1 MIDRERAASWIGA
14 SLLRKEDARHLHGH
28 GMFIADINMPSTQD
42 VAFVR
47 SQRAHANVR
56 HLVKPPELAA
66 RVFTLADIGPIN
78 ILEAGPELAAHRHS
92 PYPPLA
98 DRRVRYVG
106 QTIAACMMP
115 TRAQAEDLA
124 DRVHVELAEL
134 PAVVDVVAAMR
145 PDSPRVFDEW
155 PSNAYLSTRVV
166 EGNPESLTSA
176 PIRLTRRLRLN
187 RQATVSL
194 EGRGVLAYWDYRLD
208 ELVVYLS
215 TQGGQVKRLAL
226 SRMLGLPEHKVRV
239 IAPDVGGGFG
249 GKNRIMP
256 EDVAVA
262 AIALKVKHPVRWIE
276 DRREHLLAS
285 VHARDHTY
293 DLTIS
298 ADRDGTLLGIEGD
311 IYIDAGAY
319 ALWPTGAFQEASMAS
334 RNLTGPY
341 RIRHLKLNAH
351 TVATNKAPMGP
362 YRGVARP
369 GATFAL
375 ERLVDEVAR
384 ELNREPFDLRRRNT
398 VTSTELPYKTAAGLK
413 LDTGDYVAALD
424 IAREKIELP
433 AICKR
438 QAAGE
443 PDGRRIGVGFAFYT
457 EQSGHGMVEFVK
469 RKFRVIPG
477 YESANVRMLPD
488 GGVLIYVGVQNH
500 GQGHETTL
508 AQIAAHELGI
518 DPARISV
525 RYGDTAVGPYGFGT
539 FASRSI
545 VFAGGAVGKASR
557 ALAEKILRIGAHLL
571 QADVADVRIEA
582 GAVHGPSAKISV
594 AEIAFAANA
603 RPDHLPAGM
612 DPLLETIATYEPT
625 DSGGVFA
632 YGTHAAVV
640 AVDPDNGVTEILDY
654 VVSEDCGTM
663 INPMIVDGQVQGGIA
678 QGIGTALY
686 EEIPYDEQGQPLAT
700 TFADY
705 MVPCAPEIPAVRIAH
720 LVTPALTTEY
730 GVKGLGE
737 GGAIAPPAA
746 IANAIADAFR
756 DIGATFNETPL
767 TPRRV
772 SDAIERARRA
782 KNPHPR
788 KRRYSTTQFRKPS
801 PRPAHCWPR
810 AVQRRP
816 QSPAANRWCLCSICE
831 SRCPTFWSIS
841 GDCKSSKRLPQRRLT
856 FASVL

>member
-1 MIDRERAASWIGA
+1 
-14 SLLRKEDARHLHGH
+14 
-28 GMFIADINMPSTQD
+28 MFIADIHVPGVQD

-47 SQRAHANVR
+47 SPMANAR
-56 HLVKPPELAA
+56 IRDIRKPPQSAG
-66 RVFTLADIGPIN
+66 RVFTLADIGPVN
-78 ILEAGPELAAHRHS
+78 ILVAGPEVAAHRHS

-98 DRRVRYVG
+98 DNCVRFVG
-106 QTIAACMMP
+106 QTIAACIMP

-124 DRVHVELAEL
+124 DNVALDLEEL
-134 PAVVDVVAAMR
+134 PAVVDAVTAMR
-145 PDSPRVFDEW
+145 AESPRVFEDW
-155 PSNAYLSTRVV
+155 PTNSYLSTALAA
-166 EGNPESLTSA
+166 GNPDSLASA
-176 PIRLTRRLRLN
+176 PIRLRRRLRMN

-215 TQGGQVKRLAL
+215 TQGGQMKRLAL
-226 SRMLGLPEHKVRV
+226 SRMLGVPEHKVRV
-239 IAPDVGGGFG
+239 IAPDIGGGFG

-256 EDVAVA
+256 EDITVA
-262 AIALKVKHPVRWIE
+262 ALALKVRHPVRWIE

-319 ALWPTGAFQEASMAS
+319 ALWPTGASQEAGMAI

-341 RIRHLKLNAH
+341 RIRHLKLHAH

-369 GATFAL
+369 GATFAI
-375 ERLVDEVAR
+375 ERLVDEVAH
-384 ELNREPFDLRRRNT
+384 ELGCEPFDLRRKNI
-398 VTSTELPYKTAAGLK
+398 VTAAELPYETAAGMK
-413 LDTGDYVAALD
+413 FDTGDYVAALD
-424 IAREKIELP
+424 VAREQIDLP
-433 AICKR
+433 AIRKR

-457 EQSGHGMVEFVK
+457 EQSGHGIVEFVK
-469 RKFRVIPG
+469 RKSRYMPG
-477 YESANVRMLPD
+477 YESASARMLPD
-488 GGVLIYVGVQNH
+488 GTVLIQVGVQNH
-500 GQGHETTL
+500 GQGHETSL

-518 DPARISV
+518 DPDQISV

-545 VFAGGAVGKASR
+545 VFAGGAVAKATR
-557 ALAEKILRIGAHLL
+557 ALAEKIRHIGAGLM
-571 QADVADVRIEA
+571 QAAVADTRL
-582 GAVHGPSAKISV
+582 GRGMVHGPSANISV
-594 AEIAFAANA
+594 ADIAYAANV
-603 RPDHLPAGM
+603 RPDHLPSGV
-612 DPLLETIATYEPT
+612 DPLLEAFATYEPT
-625 DSGGVFA
+625 DSSGVFA
-632 YGTHAAVV
+632 YGTHAVV
-640 AVDPDNGVTEILDY
+640 IAVDPDSGVTELLDY
-654 VVSEDCGTM
+654 AVCEDCGTL

-686 EEIPYDEQGQPLAT
+686 EEIPYDELGQPLAT

-705 MVPCAPEIPAVRIAH
+705 MVPCAPEIPVVRISH
-720 LVTPALTTEY
+720 MMTPALTTEY

-746 IANAIADAFR
+746 IANAVADAFR
-756 DIGATFNETPL
+756 DIGASFNETPL

-772 SDAIERARRA
+772 SEAVDAARRA
-782 KNPHPR
+782 
-788 KRRYSTTQFRKPS
+788 RKP
-801 PRPAHCWPR
+801 R
-810 AVQRRP
+810 A
-816 QSPAANRWCLCSICE
+816 
-831 SRCPTFWSIS
+831 
-841 GDCKSSKRLPQRRLT
+841 
-856 FASVL
+856 

>member
-1 MIDRERAASWIGA
+1 VTEPKAGWIGA

-28 GMFIADINMPSTQD
+28 GMFIADVHVPGVQD
-42 VAFVR
+42 IAFVR
-47 SQRAHANVR
+47 SPMAHARIRRVI
-56 HLVKPPELAA
+56 KPAEAGGG

-78 ILEAGPELAAHRHS
+78 VLEAGPELSAHRHS

-98 DRRVRYVG
+98 DARVRYVG
-106 QTIAACMMP
+106 QTIAACVMP

-124 DRVHVELAEL
+124 DAVQVELDEL
-134 PAVVDVVAAMR
+134 PAVVDVVDAMR

-155 PSNAYLSTRVV
+155 PSNAYISTSVH
-166 EGNPESLTSA
+166 EGQPETLAAA
-176 PIRLTRRLRLN
+176 PIRLRRRLRLN
-187 RQATVSL
+187 RQATVSM
-194 EGRGVLAYWDYRLD
+194 EGRGALAYWDHRMD

-215 TQGGQVKRLAL
+215 TQGGQVKRIAL
-226 SRMLGLPEHKVRV
+226 SRMLGLPERQVRV
-239 IAPDVGGGFG
+239 IAPDIGGGFG

-262 AIALKVKHPVRWIE
+262 AIALKLKQPVRWIE

-285 VHARDHTY
+285 PHARDHTY
-293 DLTIS
+293 DLTIC
-298 ADRDGTLLGIEGD
+298 AERDGTLLGLEGD

-369 GATFAL
+369 GATFAI

-384 ELNREPFDLRRRNT
+384 ELQREPFELRRQNI
-398 VTSTELPYKTAAGLK
+398 VTAAELPYRTAAGMT

-424 IAREKIELP
+424 IARDTVDL
-433 AICKR
+433 AAVRKR
-438 QAAGE
+438 QAQGE
-443 PDGRRIGVGFAFYT
+443 PDGRRIGIGFAFYT
-457 EQSGHGMVEFVK
+457 EQSGHGIVEFAK

-477 YESANVRMLPD
+477 YESANARMLPD
-488 GGVLIYVGVQNH
+488 GTVLLFVGVQNH

-508 AQIAAHELGI
+508 SQIAAHELGI
-518 DPARISV
+518 DPGQISV

-545 VFAGGAVGKASR
+545 VFAGGAVGRASR
-557 ALAEKILRIGAHLL
+557 ALAEKIRRIGAHLL
-571 QADVADVRIEA
+571 QTDVASTRIE
-582 GAVHGPSAKISV
+582 GGMVHGPSSKIGI

-603 RPDHLPAGM
+603 RPDQLPAGM
-612 DPLLETIATYEPT
+612 APLLETTATYEPS

-632 YGTHAAVV
+632 YGTHAVVV
-640 AVDPDNGVTEILDY
+640 AVDPDSGIAELLDY
-654 VVSEDCGTM
+654 VVTEDCGTM
-663 INPMIVDGQVQGGIA
+663 INPMIVDGQVVGGIA

-686 EEIPYDEQGQPLAT
+686 EEIPYNQQGQPLAT
-700 TFADY
+700 NLADY
-705 MVPCAPEIPAVRIAH
+705 LVPCAAEMPFIRIEH

-756 DIGATFNETPL
+756 DIGAGFYETPL
-767 TPRRV
+767 SPRRV
-772 SDAIERARRA
+772 SEAIAQARRA
-782 KNPHPR
+782 KGAE
-788 KRRYSTTQFRKPS
+788 PS
-801 PRPAHCWPR
+801 
-810 AVQRRP
+810 
-816 QSPAANRWCLCSICE
+816 
-831 SRCPTFWSIS
+831 
-841 GDCKSSKRLPQRRLT
+841 
-856 FASVL
+856 

>member
-1 MIDRERAASWIGA
+1 
-14 SLLRKEDARHLHGH
+14 
-28 GMFIADINMPSTQD
+28 
-42 VAFVR
+42 
-47 SQRAHANVR
+47 
-56 HLVKPPELAA
+56 
-66 RVFTLADIGPIN
+66 
-78 ILEAGPELAAHRHS
+78 
-92 PYPPLA
+92 
-98 DRRVRYVG
+98 
-106 QTIAACMMP
+106 MP

-124 DRVHVELAEL
+124 GQVQVELEEL

-145 PDSPRVFDEW
+145 SDSPRVFDEW
-155 PSNAYLSTRVV
+155 PSNAYISTTVT
-166 EGNPESLTSA
+166 EGDPQQLAAA
-176 PIRLTRRLRLN
+176 PIRLHRRLRLN
-187 RQATVSL
+187 RQATVSM
-194 EGRGVLAYWDYRLD
+194 EGRGVLAYWDRRLD

-226 SRMLGLPEHKVRV
+226 SRMLGVPEHKVRV

-256 EDVAVA
+256 EDVAIA
-262 AIALKVKHPVRWIE
+262 ALAMKVGHPVRWIE

-285 VHARDHTY
+285 PHARDHTY
-293 DLTIS
+293 DLTIC
-298 ADRDGTLLGIEGD
+298 AERDGTLLGIEGD

-341 RIRHLKLNAH
+341 RMRHLKLNAH

-384 ELNREPFDLRRRNT
+384 ELGREPFDLRRQNI
-398 VTSTELPYKTAAGLK
+398 VTSAELPYKTAAGMK
-413 LDTGDYVAALD
+413 LDTGDYVASLE
-424 IAREKIELP
+424 IARDKIDLA
-433 AICKR
+433 AIRER
-438 QAAGE
+438 QAKGE
-443 PDGRRIGVGFAFYT
+443 PDGRHIGVGFAFYT
-457 EQSGHGMVEFVK
+457 EQSGHGIVEFAK

-477 YESANVRMLPD
+477 YESANARMLPD
-488 GGVLIYVGVQNH
+488 GTVIIYVGVQNQ

-518 DPARISV
+518 DPGQISV

-557 ALAEKILRIGAHLL
+557 TLAEKVRRIGAHLL
-571 QADVADVRIEA
+571 QADVAATRIED
-582 GAVHGPSAKISV
+582 GTVHGPSSKVGI

-612 DPLLETIATYEPT
+612 DPLLDSTATYEPA

-632 YGTHAAVV
+632 YGTHAVVV
-640 AVDPDNGVTEILDY
+640 AVDPDSGMTELLDY

-663 INPMIVDGQVQGGIA
+663 INPMIVDGQVLGGIV

-686 EEIPYDEQGQPLAT
+686 EEIPYDQRGQPLVAT
-700 TFADY
+700 LADY
-705 MVPCAPEIPAVRIAH
+705 MVPCAPEIPNIRIEH

-746 IANAIADAFR
+746 IANAVADAFA
-756 DIGATFNETPL
+756 DIRANFNETPL
-767 TPRRV
+767 SPRRV
-772 SDAIERARRA
+772 CEAIERARA
-782 KNPHPR
+782 K
-788 KRRYSTTQFRKPS
+788 
-801 PRPAHCWPR
+801 
-810 AVQRRP
+810 
-816 QSPAANRWCLCSICE
+816 AA
-831 SRCPTFWSIS
+831 
-841 GDCKSSKRLPQRRLT
+841 K
-856 FASVL
+856 A

>member
-1 MIDRERAASWIGA
+1 MSGSSGNQSWIGA
-14 SLLRKEDARHLHGH
+14 SLLRKEDARHLHGR
-28 GMFIADINMPSTQD
+28 GMFIADVQIPGVQD
-42 VAFVR
+42 IAFVR
-47 SQRAHANVR
+47 SQMASARVR
-56 HLVKPPELAA
+56 RVSKPAA
-66 RVFTLADIGPIN
+66 AEGRVFTLADIGPVN
-78 ILEAGPELAAHRHS
+78 VLEAGPELAAHRHS

-98 DRRVRYVG
+98 DDRVRYVG
-106 QTIAACMMP
+106 QTIAACVMP

-124 DRVHVELAEL
+124 DQVDVELEEL
-134 PAVVDVVAAMR
+134 PAVVDAVAAMR
-145 PDSPRVFDEW
+145 ADSPRVFDEW
-155 PSNAYLSTRVV
+155 PGNAYISTSVV
-166 EGNPESLTSA
+166 EGRPETLASA
-176 PIRLTRRLRLN
+176 PIRLRRRLRLN
-187 RQATVSL
+187 RQATVPL
-194 EGRGVLAYWDYRLD
+194 EGRGALAYWDHRLD

-226 SRMLGLPEHKVRV
+226 SRMLGLPEQKVRV

-262 AIALKVKHPVRWIE
+262 AVALKVGHPVRWIE

-285 VHARDHTY
+285 AHARDHTY

-341 RIRHLKLNAH
+341 RIRHLNLNAH
-351 TVATNKAPMGP
+351 TVATHKAPMGP

-369 GATFAL
+369 GATFAI

-384 ELNREPFDLRRRNT
+384 ELGREPFDLRRQNI
-398 VTSTELPYKTAAGLK
+398 VTASELPYRTAAGMK

-424 IAREKIELP
+424 MARDAIDLP
-433 AICKR
+433 AVRRR

-457 EQSGHGMVEFVK
+457 EQSGHGTAEFMK
-469 RKFRVIPG
+469 RRFRVIPG

-488 GGVLIYVGVQNH
+488 GGVIIYVGVQNH

-518 DPARISV
+518 DPAQISV

-545 VFAGGAVGKASR
+545 VFAGGAVGKATR
-557 ALAEKILRIGAHLL
+557 ALAEKIRRIGAHLL
-571 QADVADVRIEA
+571 QADVAEVRIDN
-582 GAVHGPSAKISV
+582 GMVHGPSAAISV
-594 AEIAFAANA
+594 AEVAFAANA
-603 RPDHLPAGM
+603 RSDQLPAGM
-612 DPLLETIATYEPT
+612 DPLLDATATYEPS

-632 YGTHAAVV
+632 YGTHAVVV
-640 AVDPDNGVTEILDY
+640 AVEPESGVTELIDY
-654 VVSEDCGTM
+654 VVTEDCGTM

-705 MVPCAPEIPAVRIAH
+705 MVPCAPEIPAVRIVH
-720 LVTPALTTEY
+720 LVHPALATEY

-746 IANAIADAFR
+746 IANAVADAFR
-756 DIGATFNETPL
+756 DIGASFNETPL

-772 SDAIERARRA
+772 SEAVDRARRA
-782 KNPHPR
+782 KGAA
-788 KRRYSTTQFRKPS
+788 ST
-801 PRPAHCWPR
+801 
-810 AVQRRP
+810 
-816 QSPAANRWCLCSICE
+816 
-831 SRCPTFWSIS
+831 
-841 GDCKSSKRLPQRRLT
+841 GGG
-856 FASVL
+856 

>member
-1 MIDRERAASWIGA
+1 MEKRSGTGGWIGA
-14 SLLRKEDARHLHGH
+14 SLLRKEDARHLHGR
-28 GMFIADINMPSTQD
+28 GKFIADLHMPEMQD
-42 VAFVR
+42 IAFVR
-47 SQRAHANVR
+47 SQMANARVR
-56 HLVKPPELAA
+56 SILKPAKSA
-66 RVFTLADIGPIN
+66 RRVFTLDDIGPITV
-78 ILEAGPELAAHRHS
+78 LEAGPELAAHRHS

-98 DRRVRYVG
+98 DGHVRYVG
-106 QTIAACMMP
+106 QAIAACMMP

-124 DRVHVELAEL
+124 DRVDVQLDEL
-134 PAVVDVVAAMR
+134 PAIVDAMAAMR
-145 PDSPRVFDEW
+145 PDSPRVFEEW
-155 PSNAYLSTRVV
+155 PNNAYISVSVV
-166 EGNPESLTSA
+166 EGNPEVLASA
-176 PIRLTRRLRLN
+176 PIRLRRKLRMN

-194 EGRGVLAYWDYRLD
+194 EGRGVLAYWDHRMN

-215 TQGGQVKRLAL
+215 TQGGQLKRMAL
-226 SRMLGLPEHKVRV
+226 SRMLGIPEERVRV

-256 EDVAVA
+256 EDVAIA
-262 AIALKVKHPVRWIE
+262 AIAMKVGHPVRWIE

-285 VHARDHTY
+285 VHCRDHTY

-298 ADRDGTLLGIEGD
+298 ADRDGTLLGLEGE

-341 RIRHLKLNAH
+341 RIRHLKLSAH
-351 TVATNKAPMGP
+351 TIATNKAPHGP

-369 GATFAL
+369 GATFAI
-375 ERLVDEVAR
+375 ERLVDEVAL
-384 ELNREPFDLRRRNT
+384 ELKREPFDLRRQNI
-398 VTSTELPYKTAAGLK
+398 VTAAELPYRTAAGLK
-413 LDTGDYVAALD
+413 LDTGDYVASLEA
-424 IAREKIELP
+424 AREKIGLAE
-433 AICKR
+433 IRKR

-443 PDGRRIGVGFAFYT
+443 PDGRKIGVGFAFYT
-457 EQSGHGMVEFVK
+457 EQSGHGTAEFMK
-469 RKFRVIPG
+469 RKFRIIPG

-488 GGVLIYVGVQNH
+488 GGVIIYVGVQNH
-500 GQGHETTL
+500 GQGHETSL

-518 DPARISV
+518 DPQRISL

-557 ALAEKILRIGAHLL
+557 ALAEKIKRIGAHLL
-571 QADVADVRIEA
+571 QTEVAKTRVA
-582 GAVHGPSAKISV
+582 GGMVHGPSGKVSI

-603 RPDHLPAGM
+603 RPDQLPVGL
-612 DPLLETIATYEPT
+612 DPLLEMVATYEPT

-632 YGTHAAVV
+632 YGTHAVIV
-640 AVDPDNGVTEILDY
+640 AVDPESGVTELLDY

-705 MVPCAPEIPAVRIAH
+705 MMPCAPEIPSVRIVH
-720 LVTPALTTEY
+720 LVYPASTTEY

-756 DIGATFNETPL
+756 EIGASFNETPL

-772 SDAIERARRA
+772 SEAVDRARKARA
-782 KNPHPR
+782 G
-788 KRRYSTTQFRKPS
+788 Q
-801 PRPAHCWPR
+801 
-810 AVQRRP
+810 
-816 QSPAANRWCLCSICE
+816 
-831 SRCPTFWSIS
+831 
-841 GDCKSSKRLPQRRLT
+841 
-856 FASVL
+856 